1 MLNAFRHHGTDHT
14 KAICACSRVVAACS
28 TPSGITDPSTLKT
41 RSTSVG
47 ALIVSPHTRQYVSD
61 TLTMRVKVYRGIR
74 PQPGP
79 ASIVEVMSIPLPV
92 QAPAIREDDGTL
104 RVGRSGVTLETVLW
118 AFQEGASP
126 EIIQRQFPS
135 LELADIYDVIAYYL
149 RQRQTVDDYLREREQ
164 VYHETNAQ
172 LERDFPQDG
181 TRARL
186 LARLK
191 R

>member
-1 MLNAFRHHGTDHT
+1 
-14 KAICACSRVVAACS
+14 
-28 TPSGITDPSTLKT
+28 
-41 RSTSVG
+41 
-47 ALIVSPHTRQYVSD
+47 
-61 TLTMRVKVYRGIR
+61 
-74 PQPGP
+74 
-79 ASIVEVMSIPLPV
+79 MSIPLPV